1 MKKPGK
7 IIKIKKIKDTIP
19 GSPGP
24 LPREHYNRVPL
35 QIREGYRQ
43 VVMKMRT
50 IPAKKA
56 AATFELAVKIWKPIV
71 MELRADFE
79 KQRQAR
85 ELPHNMKFT
94 DYFLQFQQAA
104 NRDSGKTP
112 GLKKAAGRSR
122 PHKQKKAKPR
132 HSRPKRK

>member
-1 MKKPGK
+1 MKKLGN
-7 IIKIKKIKDTIP
+7 IIKIKKIKDTILD
-19 GSPGP
+19 SPGP

-43 VVMKMRT
+43 VAMKMRA
-50 IPAKKA
+50 IPVKKA
-56 AATFELAVKIWKPIV
+56 TATFALAVKIWKPIV

-104 NRDSGKTP
+104 DKDSGKTH
-112 GLKKAAGRSR
+112 GLKKAAGRPR
-122 PHKQKKAKPR
+122 PHKQKKAKTR
-132 HSRPKRK
+132 HSRLKRK

>member
-1 MKKPGK
+1 MEKPGN
-7 IIKIKKIKDTIP
+7 INKIKDAML
-19 GSPGP
+19 GSPDQ

-43 VVMKMRT
+43 VVMKMRA

-56 AATFELAVKIWKPIV
+56 AAAFALAVKIWKPIV

-94 DYFLQFQQAA
+94 DYFLQFQQTAD
-104 NRDSGKTP
+104 RDPGKTH
-112 GLKKAAGRSR
+112 GLKKAAGRPR
-122 PHKQKKAKPR
+122 PHKQKKAKTR